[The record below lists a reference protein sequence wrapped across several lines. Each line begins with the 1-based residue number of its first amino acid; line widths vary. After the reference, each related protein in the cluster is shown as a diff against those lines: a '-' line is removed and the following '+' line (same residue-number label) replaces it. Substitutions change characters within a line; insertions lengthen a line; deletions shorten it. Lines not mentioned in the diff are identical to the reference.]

1 MTTALMLEDSKD
13 LEAGLVVF
21 QNEKFYYK
29 LVVIEAS
36 GKYYLSVSS
45 GLDEILKKELVQY
58 KAGSPVYLKMI
69 SLGSEFKCEY
79 SLDNVSWMPF
89 GETLDGKVL
98 STKTAGGFVGAYFG
112 LYAFAD
118 SSAKATFDWATY
130 RKIVK

>member
-1 MTTALMLEDSKD
+1 
-13 LEAGLVVF
+13 
-21 QNEKFYYK
+21 
-29 LVVIEAS
+29 
-36 GKYYLSVSS
+36 
-45 GLDEILKKELVQY
+45 
-58 KAGSPVYLKMI
+58 MI

-98 STKTAGGFVGAYFG
+98 STKIAGGFVGAYFG